1 MMYFGHWQLLDVATS
16 AGHVIGRTECR
27 LGDDIMRQGL
37 LNLLPPVTV
46 TALLLFW
53 GNAPAALIDN
63 RATLVIVIVTV
74 VLFVQLLELRFAR
87 HG

>member
-1 MMYFGHWQLLDVATS
+1 
-16 AGHVIGRTECR
+16 
-27 LGDDIMRQGL
+27 MRQGL

-74 VLFVQLLELRFAR
+74 VLFVQLLELRFER
-87 HG
+87 HEGWRINWRELGTDVFYVVLGFTAIS